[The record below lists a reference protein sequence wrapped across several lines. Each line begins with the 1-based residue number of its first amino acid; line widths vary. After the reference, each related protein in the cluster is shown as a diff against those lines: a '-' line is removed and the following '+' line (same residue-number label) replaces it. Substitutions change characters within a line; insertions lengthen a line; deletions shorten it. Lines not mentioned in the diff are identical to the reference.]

1 MTVNTLKMK
10 NFIEIVIIILIG
22 LSSLLNGHSQNNTI
36 INQSEDADKLLIPDL
51 EVLIDSALVNN
62 GMLNYRIDEIEV
74 KKGNLKS
81 KRRNWT
87 RNFGIQAD
95 TRYGTFDNFSNNVS
109 GANTS
114 TLASTTTQ
122 TNYGVGLY
130 LKIPVFD
137 LFNRKADI
145 KQAKAE
151 ISQAKNLV
159 KFQEDEIKE
168 TVIRYYEDLV
178 LSQNLFQIQAIN
190 LGDAR
195 ANKEMAE
202 KEFRNGIIPFYE
214 YVRILDITSGIAREY
229 EKAKSGLL
237 LSKKLLENLTGVK
250 IY

>member
-1 MTVNTLKMK
+1 MNNLSKILTLVV
-10 NFIEIVIIILIG
+10 IVF
-22 LSSLLNGHSQNNTI
+22 SSVFKFYAQNNMVSIQTE
-36 INQSEDADKLLIPDL
+36 NSDKLLIPDL

-74 KKGNLKS
+74 KKGNLTS

-87 RNFGIQAD
+87 RNFGLQAD
-95 TRYGTFDNFSNNVS
+95 TRYGTFDNFSNNMTGS
-109 GANTS
+109 NTS
-114 TLASTTTQ
+114 ILASTTIQ
-122 TNYGVGLY
+122 TNYGIGLY

-137 LFNRKADI
+137 VFNRKADI

-151 ISQAKNLV
+151 LSQAKNLV

-168 TVIRYYEDLV
+168 TVIRYYE
-178 LSQNLFQIQAIN
+178 NLILNQSLYQIQAIN

-202 KEFRNGIIPFYE
+202 KEFRNAIIPFYE
-214 YVRILDITSGIAREY
+214 YVRILDITSGIASEY
-229 EKAKSGLL
+229 EKAKSRFL